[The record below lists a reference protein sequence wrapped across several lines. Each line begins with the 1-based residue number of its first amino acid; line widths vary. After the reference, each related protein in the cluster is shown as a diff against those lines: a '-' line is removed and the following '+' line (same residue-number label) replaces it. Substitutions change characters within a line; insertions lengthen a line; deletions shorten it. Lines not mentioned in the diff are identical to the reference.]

1 MNQQAIVVDLFYLPP
16 IEFFVAIDGYDTIL
30 IEKQDYYQKQTYRN
44 RTVLQLANKVATL
57 SVPVIGGNKK
67 VKYKDILIDYSQKWK
82 NIHLRGIQSAYGKA
96 PYFEYFFPEIQQV
109 FVEAPSSLYTFN
121 LRLLTLCLGFL
132 KSPAKIEETAIYG
145 PHLGQR
151 DLRGQINAKEPY
163 QFRAIYEPYPYTQL
177 FGLNFVPNL
186 GILDLLFCEGPR
198 AREIIYHSKKK

>member
-1 MNQQAIVVDLFYLPP
+1 MNQKAIVVDLFYLPP

-57 SVPVIGGNKK
+57 SVPVVGGNKK
-67 VKYKDILIDYSQKWK
+67 LKYKDILIDYSQKWK

-109 FVEAPSSLYTFN
+109 FMEAPSSLYTFN

-163 QFRAIYEPYPYTQL
+163 Q
-177 FGLNFVPNL
+177 
-186 GILDLLFCEGPR
+186 
-198 AREIIYHSKKK
+198 